1 MVITETIKIN
11 DIEYIRNYSDTGH
24 YIERDGV
31 KYGEAIDPVGTDR
44 VYTETDELIESE
56 STNSSDEA
64 TEQDYLEALSE
75 MGVNVNEE
83 I

>member
-1 MVITETIKIN
+1 MVITETITLN
-11 DIEYIRNYSDTGH
+11 GIEYIRNYSDTGH

-44 VYTETDELIESE
+44 VYTETDELIE
-56 STNSSDEA
+56 TTTDTDEA

-75 MGVNVNEE
+75 MGVNVDEE
-83 I
+83 N

>member
-1 MVITETIKIN
+1 MVITETITLN
-11 DIEYIRNYSDTGH
+11 GIEYIRNYSDTGH

-44 VYTETDELIESE
+44 VYTETDELIEVE
-56 STNSSDEA
+56 NNGEA

-75 MGVNVNEE
+75 MGVNVDEE
-83 I
+83 N

>member
-1 MVITETIKIN
+1 MVITETITLN
-11 DIEYIRNYSDTGH
+11 NIEYIRNYSDTGH

-56 STNSSDEA
+56 NGDEA

-75 MGVNVNEE
+75 MGVNVDEE
-83 I
+83 N